1 MTTNVE
7 KLKAVLEKAAGD
19 NEAGI
24 GTAVGGAALAGGVA
38 FGAHKGTQAY
48 FRKQGLGEE
57 YDKSRMGV
65 IGGKAEAA
73 AGKAIGK
80 GKSLMGKLTAAFSKV
95 AEEEEKKF
103 KSTAAGALKGGLMG
117 NLVGG
122 GIGAGIVAAGG
133 HASGKRG
140 RDIAEHV
147 ISGRHGGKTML
158 ALGAAGTIL
167 GAVHGH
173 AKAERNNNEILSKSA
188 ALKDILAKLEQN
200 D

>member
-48 FRKQGLGEE
+48 FRKQGLGEA

-80 GKSLMGKLTAAFSKV
+80 GKSLMGKITAAFSKV
-95 AEEEEKKF
+95 AEEEKREF
-103 KSTAAGALKGGLMG
+103 KSTAAGAVKGALAG
-117 NLVGG
+117 NVVGSG
-122 GIGAGIVAAGG
+122 VGAGIAAAGG
-133 HASGKRG
+133 KFSGKAG
-140 RDIAEHV
+140 KDL
-147 ISGRHGGKTML
+147 GRHVLSSKPFM
-158 ALGAAGTIL
+158 ALGAAGTL
-167 GAVHGH
+167 AGAVIGHG
-173 AKAERNNNEILSKSA
+173 KAERNNNEILSKSA

>member
-48 FRKQGLGEE
+48 FRKQGLGEA

-73 AGKAIGK
+73 AGKVVSK
-80 GKSLMGKLTAAFSKV
+80 GKSLMGRMAAAFSKV
-95 AEEEEKKF
+95 AEEHDPR
-103 KSTAAGALKGGLMG
+103 T
-117 NLVGG
+117 
-122 GIGAGIVAAGG
+122 
-133 HASGKRG
+133 
-140 RDIAEHV
+140 
-147 ISGRHGGKTML
+147 
-158 ALGAAGTIL
+158 
-167 GAVHGH
+167 
-173 AKAERNNNEILSKSA
+173 LSKSA